1 MSQGSLAGGLQAC
14 LAKHAYMCGARISI
28 PHTPHAL
35 HSALP
40 TAAKV
45 TMPPPQFCDTV
56 LARTIRNIEQAQGLG
71 RHHATAVDV
80 LRASPDEHPELIS
93 LSSSDMAG
101 PAPTATASDVANNIA
116 PAPEQGH
123 PPINL
128 TSDLAASITL
138 LQSLRT
144 RNSILA
150 ADLAR
155 TTHSLLHH
163 EGAAGK
169 ALSSERSR
177 RVKWTIA
184 ATCSLATWAVYLWWC
199 WHMRVEFEYIRK
211 RRGEV
216 SGV

>member
-1 MSQGSLAGGLQAC
+1 
-14 LAKHAYMCGARISI
+14 
-28 PHTPHAL
+28 
-35 HSALP
+35 
-40 TAAKV
+40 
-45 TMPPPQFCDTV
+45 MPPPQLCDTV
-56 LARTIRNIEQAQGLG
+56 LARTIRNVEQAHGLD
-71 RHHATAVDV
+71 RHHATAFDV
-80 LRASPDEHPELIS
+80 LRASPDELPELIS

-101 PAPTATASDVANNIA
+101 PAPTATTSDVPTDVA

-128 TSDLAASITL
+128 TSDLAASTTL

-155 TTHSLLHH
+155 ATHSLLHH
-163 EGAAGK
+163 QVTAGRV
-169 ALSSERSR
+169 LSSERSR

-216 SGV
+216 FGV